1 MRPVNRRRRGLVVDT
16 QSQSTNAGDLV
27 FAELIV
33 PKKTAYVGEIV
44 PVQIRMGFDARVHPR
59 LTEPPDIT
67 GQGFTSQKL
76 QQSSQNLETING
88 RPFEVVT
95 FKTAIAAARA
105 GKFEIG
111 PVKAK
116 AQVVVP
122 RRRNAP
128 RSRSPF
134 DLFDLDDPFSDPFF
148 SNPFAQF
155 GERRDIQISS
165 DPVALE
171 VKPLPPNAPPSFSGA
186 IGSFTMATDAKP
198 KSVQVGDPI
207 TVTTTISGRGN
218 FDRVNAPLLEDDRGW
233 HKYPPSSKFKQD
245 DEVGIS
251 GTKTFET
258 VVSPNENKQSL
269 PVLAFSYF
277 DPAKEQYVTLHS
289 ESMAITVQG
298 GAAAPA
304 VAAQPPSS
312 SPATATRGRAPVPNS
327 TKPQDILYQLTEPSR
342 TVESFEPLYT
352 RRGFWAAQS
361 LPLAALLVFA
371 GWKIR
376 RARLDDREAR
386 RIGALQHEAAE
397 LMHKLR
403 RDDASPREY
412 YAEASRVVRLKAA
425 LASRNRGVD
434 PNAVDAETAAET
446 FKLDTDSRD
455 RLRRLFEQNDE
466 WQYSG
471 THNGPGSI
479 SPENRRD
486 VLELIEN
493 LKHETFHVIPSEAK
507 RVEEFVNGRSVMSRD
522 PCPLG
527 DDSKLWFFSA
537 RWDRYVRFRQPDAE
551 FTKANQEY
559 AQGNFKEAIASYEA
573 LVRADQWNANLF
585 YDLGNAYFRTR
596 DFGRAILNYE
606 RALALDQHHPEATA
620 NLQIARDESR
630 ALELQPTRLERYLQ
644 FASINQYSIAAAVA
658 FWLGI
663 FGIVALIF
671 ARRRSAALMSLSILC
686 LLVCA
691 VAVWAIH
698 TLDNGSKGRALAIV
712 TGNDVQARLATA
724 DTANSVLALPAG
736 SEIKILSTRGDWMYA
751 ALPNDL
757 RGWIQTKNAE
767 QVRL

>member
-1 MRPVNRRRRGLVVDT
+1 MFQRISIAFLIAVACVDLARADSPSVTAVLSNSEATVGETVELQIKVTGPGDARPPEEISIDGLEIRSTGTSRQFEIHNFSTNSSVTYNYTILPLRAGRFTIPPQTVRAGGKILRTPELALNVADASGQPPPGTRPGRSAQGT
-16 QSQSTNAGDLV
+16 QSQSANARDLV

-44 PVQIRMGFDARVHPR
+44 PVQIKMGFDARVHPR
-59 LTEPPDIT
+59 LLEPPDIT

-88 RPFEVVT
+88 RPYEVVT

-128 RSRSPF
+128 RGRSPF

-148 SNPFAQF
+148 SNPFAQL

-186 IGSFTMATDAKP
+186 IGSFTMVTDAKP

-207 TVTTTISGRGN
+207 TVTTAISGRGN

-277 DPAKEQYVTLHS
+277 DPAKEQYVTLRS
-289 ESMAITVQG
+289 EPTAITVQG
-298 GAAAPA
+298 GTTAPA
-304 VAAQPPSS
+304 VAAQQPAS
-312 SPATATRGRAPVPNS
+312 SPATAPRGRGAISNS
-327 TKPQDILYQLTEPSR
+327 TNPQDILYQLMEPSR
-342 TVESFEPLYT
+342 TVASFEPLYT
-352 RRGFWAAQS
+352 RRGFWVAQS
-361 LPLAALLVFA
+361 LPLVALFVFA

-425 LASRNRGVD
+425 LASRNRAVD

-455 RLRRLFEQNDE
+455 QLRRLFEKNDE

-471 THNGPGSI
+471 THNSPGGI

-493 LKHETFHVIPSEAK
+493 LK
-507 RVEEFVNGRSVMSRD
+507 
-522 PCPLG
+522 
-527 DDSKLWFFSA
+527 
-537 RWDRYVRFRQPDAE
+537 
-551 FTKANQEY
+551 
-559 AQGNFKEAIASYEA
+559 
-573 LVRADQWNANLF
+573 
-585 YDLGNAYFRTR
+585 
-596 DFGRAILNYE
+596 
-606 RALALDQHHPEATA
+606 
-620 NLQIARDESR
+620 
-630 ALELQPTRLERYLQ
+630 
-644 FASINQYSIAAAVA
+644 
-658 FWLGI
+658 
-663 FGIVALIF
+663 
-671 ARRRSAALMSLSILC
+671 
-686 LLVCA
+686 
-691 VAVWAIH
+691 
-698 TLDNGSKGRALAIV
+698 
-712 TGNDVQARLATA
+712 
-724 DTANSVLALPAG
+724 
-736 SEIKILSTRGDWMYA
+736 
-751 ALPNDL
+751 
-757 RGWIQTKNAE
+757 
-767 QVRL
+767 

>member
-1 MRPVNRRRRGLVVDT
+1 MHWRIALLVTAFVSIAQIARADSPSVTAVLSNSEAIVGETVELQIKVTGPGDARPPEEISIDGLEIHSTGTSRQFEIHNFSTSSSVTYNYTILPLRAGRFTIPPQTVRAGGKILRTPELALNVADAPNRPPPTTRPGRSA

-67 GQGFTSQKL
+67 GQGFTAQKL

-128 RSRSPF
+128 RSRSPY

-155 GERRDIQISS
+155 GERRDIQITSE
-165 DPVALE
+165 PVALE

-218 FDRVNAPLLEDDRGW
+218 FDRVNAPLVEDDRGW

-251 GTKTFET
+251 GTKTFEM

-277 DPAKEQYVTLHS
+277 DPTKEQYVTLHS
-289 ESMAITVQG
+289 EATAITVQG
-298 GAAAPA
+298 GAVAPN
-304 VAAQPPSS
+304 VAAQPRSS
-312 SPATATRGRAPVPNS
+312 SPATAVQGRPPVSNS

-352 RRGFWAAQS
+352 RRGFWVAQS

-471 THNGPGSI
+471 THNGPRRI
-479 SPENRRD
+479 SPESRRD
-486 VLELIEN
+486 VLELVEN
-493 LKHETFHVIPSEAK
+493 LK
-507 RVEEFVNGRSVMSRD
+507 
-522 PCPLG
+522 
-527 DDSKLWFFSA
+527 
-537 RWDRYVRFRQPDAE
+537 
-551 FTKANQEY
+551 
-559 AQGNFKEAIASYEA
+559 
-573 LVRADQWNANLF
+573 
-585 YDLGNAYFRTR
+585 
-596 DFGRAILNYE
+596 
-606 RALALDQHHPEATA
+606 
-620 NLQIARDESR
+620 
-630 ALELQPTRLERYLQ
+630 
-644 FASINQYSIAAAVA
+644 
-658 FWLGI
+658 
-663 FGIVALIF
+663 
-671 ARRRSAALMSLSILC
+671 
-686 LLVCA
+686 
-691 VAVWAIH
+691 
-698 TLDNGSKGRALAIV
+698 
-712 TGNDVQARLATA
+712 
-724 DTANSVLALPAG
+724 
-736 SEIKILSTRGDWMYA
+736 
-751 ALPNDL
+751 
-757 RGWIQTKNAE
+757 
-767 QVRL
+767 